1 MSASVTSRLDP
12 YARSPRSPLA
22 VGDRVDGETVVGFTF
37 DHAPGTGEPGDRLLV
52 DGDEALAGPP
62 ARTVPERADP
72 AVTVD
77 PTGPTPVHD
86 LSEDALRSPPAGLR
100 DGYERAVHSMGEGGV
115 LVAGVLDE
123 LARREHAAWLVGGA
137 VRDLLAGG
145 PEAPVRDLDFTG
157 TAGPGELNGLPLWR
171 RRRRDGLGDYD
182 CRVSPRLVW
191 SASPQEFPQNRVMEY
206 RPLNLGGFGFP
217 TYGGGLTVDART
229 RDLTFNCLY
238 YDHHRNL
245 LADPLGTARAHARAA
260 PPVMAVAFGQGD
272 PVGRARVILRCLKF
286 RLRMPEAEFD
296 HVVHWVGELPNDLVL
311 RIPDE
316 SWPLLDAD
324 WRAYVPPAHRGPRAA
339 ELAASLG
346 PVAKDLVTA
355 LLKRAAP

>member
-52 DGDEALAGPP
+52 DGDESLAGPP
-62 ARTVPERADP
+62 ARTVPERADR
-72 AVTVD
+72 AVTVE

-86 LSEDALRSPPAGLR
+86 LSEDALQSPPAGLR
-100 DGYERAVHSMGEGGV
+100 VGYERTVHSMGEGGV

-171 RRRRDGLGDYD
+171 RRR
-182 CRVSPRLVW
+182 
-191 SASPQEFPQNRVMEY
+191 
-206 RPLNLGGFGFP
+206 
-217 TYGGGLTVDART
+217 
-229 RDLTFNCLY
+229 
-238 YDHHRNL
+238 
-245 LADPLGTARAHARAA
+245 
-260 PPVMAVAFGQGD
+260 
-272 PVGRARVILRCLKF
+272 
-286 RLRMPEAEFD
+286 
-296 HVVHWVGELPNDLVL
+296 
-311 RIPDE
+311 
-316 SWPLLDAD
+316 
-324 WRAYVPPAHRGPRAA
+324 
-339 ELAASLG
+339 
-346 PVAKDLVTA
+346 
-355 LLKRAAP
+355 